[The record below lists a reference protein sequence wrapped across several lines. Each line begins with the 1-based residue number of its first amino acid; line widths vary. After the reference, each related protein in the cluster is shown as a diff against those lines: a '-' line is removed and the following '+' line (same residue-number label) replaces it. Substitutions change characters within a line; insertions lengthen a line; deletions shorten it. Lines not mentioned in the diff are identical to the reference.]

1 MELELDALRR
11 RNKELEAEVE
21 GMKKKHAAVEATLK
35 SKDATGRRRELE
47 MEDLLQKKSENFL
60 DTNEQVLPFSVAQIT
75 I

>member
-11 RNKELEAEVE
+11 RNKELEIEVE

-47 MEDLLQKKSENFL
+47 MEDLLQEKAEKDVSYSTYY
-60 DTNEQVLPFSVAQIT
+60 DGGTA
-75 I
+75 